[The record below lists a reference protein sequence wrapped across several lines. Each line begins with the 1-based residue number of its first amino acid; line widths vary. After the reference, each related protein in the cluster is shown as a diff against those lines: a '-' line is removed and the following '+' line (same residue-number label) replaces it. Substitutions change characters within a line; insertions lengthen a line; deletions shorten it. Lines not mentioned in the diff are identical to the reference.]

1 MVQHVSEVD
10 FNEVVLKYEGVVL
23 VDFWATWCGP
33 CKMIAPVVEEVSNEV
48 SNARF
53 VKVDVDQN
61 ENLAN
66 KYQISSIPTLMI
78 FKNGT
83 PVDTLVGFMP
93 KDSLNLR
100 AKYCTLLYPTC
111 SDICCTGWLVSF
123 SIREASSSRF

>member
-10 FNEVVLKYEGVVL
+10 FNEVVLNYEGVVL

-33 CKMIAPVVEEVSNEV
+33 CKMIAPVLEEVSNEV

-53 VKVDVDQN
+53 VKVDVDAN

-83 PVDTLVGFMP
+83 PVDTLIGFMP
-93 KDSLNLR
+93 KDSL
-100 AKYCTLLYPTC
+100 
-111 SDICCTGWLVSF
+111 
-123 SIREASSSRF
+123 

>member
-10 FNEVVLKYEGVVL
+10 FNEVVLNYEGVVL

-53 VKVDVDQN
+53 VKIDVDEN

-93 KDSLNLR
+93 KDSLKAAVVKHL
-100 AKYCTLLYPTC
+100 
-111 SDICCTGWLVSF
+111 
-123 SIREASSSRF
+123 

>member
-10 FNEVVLKYEGVVL
+10 FNEVVLNYEGVVL

-33 CKMIAPVVEEVSNEV
+33 CKMIAPVIEEVSKEV

-53 VKVDVDQN
+53 VKIDVDEN

-78 FKNGT
+78 FI
-83 PVDTLVGFMP
+83 L
-93 KDSLNLR
+93 
-100 AKYCTLLYPTC
+100 
-111 SDICCTGWLVSF
+111 
-123 SIREASSSRF
+123 

>member
-10 FNEVVLKYEGVVL
+10 FNEVVLNYEGVVL

-33 CKMIAPVVEEVSNEV
+33 CKMIAPVVEEVSKEV
-48 SNARF
+48 NNARF

-93 KDSLNLR
+93 KDSLKAAVIKHL
-100 AKYCTLLYPTC
+100 
-111 SDICCTGWLVSF
+111 
-123 SIREASSSRF
+123 

>member
-10 FNEVVLKYEGVVL
+10 FNEVVLNYEGVVL

-93 KDSLNLR
+93 KDSLKAAVVKHL
-100 AKYCTLLYPTC
+100 
-111 SDICCTGWLVSF
+111 
-123 SIREASSSRF
+123 

>member
-10 FNEVVLKYEGVVL
+10 FNEVVLNFEGVVL

-53 VKVDVDQN
+53 VKVDVDEN

-93 KDSLNLR
+93 KDSLKAAVIKHL
-100 AKYCTLLYPTC
+100 
-111 SDICCTGWLVSF
+111 
-123 SIREASSSRF
+123 

>member
-10 FNEVVLKYEGVVL
+10 FNEVVLNYEGVVL

-33 CKMIAPVVEEVSNEV
+33 CKMIAPVVEEVSKEV

-53 VKVDVDQN
+53 VKIDVDEN

-66 KYQISSIPTLMI
+66 KYQIASIPTLMI

-93 KDSLNLR
+93 KDSLKAVVIKHL
-100 AKYCTLLYPTC
+100 
-111 SDICCTGWLVSF
+111 
-123 SIREASSSRF
+123 

>member
-10 FNEVVLKYEGVVL
+10 FNEVVLNYEGVVL

-53 VKVDVDQN
+53 VKVDVDEN

-93 KDSLNLR
+93 KDSLKAAVVKHL
-100 AKYCTLLYPTC
+100 
-111 SDICCTGWLVSF
+111 
-123 SIREASSSRF
+123 

>member
-1 MVQHVSEVD
+1 MVQHVSEVN
-10 FNEVVLKYEGVVL
+10 FNEVVLNYEGVVL

-33 CKMIAPVVEEVSNEV
+33 CKMIAPVVEEVSKEV

-53 VKVDVDQN
+53 VKIDVDEN

-93 KDSLNLR
+93 KDSL
-100 AKYCTLLYPTC
+100 K
-111 SDICCTGWLVSF
+111 
-123 SIREASSSRF
+123 EAVIKHL

>member
-10 FNEVVLKYEGVVL
+10 FNEVVLNYEGVVL

-33 CKMIAPVVEEVSNEV
+33 CKMIAPVLEEVSNEI

-53 VKVDVDQN
+53 VKVDVDEN

-93 KDSLNLR
+93 KDSLKAAIIKHL
-100 AKYCTLLYPTC
+100 
-111 SDICCTGWLVSF
+111 
-123 SIREASSSRF
+123 

>member
-10 FNEVVLKYEGVVL
+10 FNDVVLNYEGVVL

-33 CKMIAPVVEEVSNEV
+33 CKMIAPVLEEVSNEI

-53 VKVDVDQN
+53 VKVDVDEN

-83 PVDTLVGFMP
+83 PVDTLIGFMP
-93 KDSLNLR
+93 KDSLKAAIIKHL
-100 AKYCTLLYPTC
+100 
-111 SDICCTGWLVSF
+111 
-123 SIREASSSRF
+123 